1 MSPFEDK
8 SEVADGAEWR
18 EQAHAS
24 ATQKLAQALAEQEA
38 IRPATNA
45 LEFQLNLSAVI
56 KKLADEEVA
65 LIEKMTGMDLVR
77 RLVAAQ
83 TDQTVEFTAAQ
94 AQQLGAFVEDAI
106 GDGDLETPDQIVHGR
121 AELMDPEGSR
131 S

>member
-8 SEVADGAEWR
+8 SEVAEDATWR

-38 IRPATNA
+38 IRPAKNA
-45 LEFQLNLSAVI
+45 LEFQLNLSEVI

-65 LIEKMTGMDLVR
+65 LIENMTGMDLAK

-83 TDQTVEFTAAQ
+83 TDQTAEFTAAQ
-94 AQQLGAFVEDAI
+94 ARQLGAFVEDAI
-106 GDGDLETPDQIVHGR
+106 GDDDLNANDHES
-121 AELMDPEGSR
+121 AES
-131 S
+131 

>member
-8 SEVADGAEWR
+8 SEVAGGAAWR

-45 LEFQLNLSAVI
+45 LEFQLNLSEVI
-56 KKLADEEVA
+56 KKLASEELT
-65 LIEKMTGMDLVR
+65 LIENMTGMDLVK

-83 TDQTVEFTAAQ
+83 TGQTAEFTAAQ

-106 GDGDLETPDQIVHGR
+106 GDDDLETPDQNFHGQ
-121 AELMDPEGSR
+121 AALMDPEGTQS
-131 S
+131 